1 MKKWIAILLAATLC
15 LCSFAGCSKDKKDDP
30 VTIVGTWEYEGMDA
44 AYIFNEDGTG
54 AYRFFGTELPF
65 TYTDSGESVSILYD
79 GNTDANVFAYTISGK
94 TLSIEDSFGEIVEYQ
109 KTK

>member
-1 MKKWIAILLAATLC
+1 MKKWIAIALTMVVCLSLLA
-15 LCSFAGCSKDKKDDP
+15 GCGKDKKEEP
-30 VTIVGTWEYEGMDA
+30 VTIVGTWEYADMDA

-54 AYRFFGTELPF
+54 AYRFYGAEMPF
-65 TYTDSGESVSILYD
+65 TYTDDGEKISILYD
-79 GNTDANVFAYTISGK
+79 GNTNANVFAYTISGQ